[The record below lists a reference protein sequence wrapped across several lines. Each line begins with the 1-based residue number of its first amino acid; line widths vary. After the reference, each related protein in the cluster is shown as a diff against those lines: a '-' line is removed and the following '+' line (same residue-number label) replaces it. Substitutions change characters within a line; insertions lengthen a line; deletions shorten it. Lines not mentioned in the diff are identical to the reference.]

1 MQYIDLTSSTDAPG
15 AWSVRARGS
24 LDLETAPELQRRLN
38 DLIDAGAAL
47 IVLRLGEVEFLD
59 SSGIRTI
66 VEAARRLRD
75 SGGKLLISEA
85 SGAAQQVLE
94 IAGVLSDLSDLAAD
108 VGAADDRE

>member
-1 MQYIDLTSSTDAPG
+1 MQYIDLTSSNDEPG
-15 AWSVRARGS
+15 AWSVSARGT
-24 LDLETAPELQRRLN
+24 LDLETAPKLQERL
-38 DLIDAGAAL
+38 DSLIDDGAAL

-75 SGGKLLISEA
+75 TGGKLLISEV

-94 IAGVLSDLSDLAAD
+94 IAGVLSDLADAGLAD
-108 VGAADDRE
+108 ESRE

>member
-15 AWSVRARGS
+15 AWSVQARGT
-24 LDLETAPELQRRLN
+24 LDLETAPQLQERL
-38 DLIDAGAAL
+38 DGLIDDGAAL
-47 IVLRLGEVEFLD
+47 IVLRLGDVEFLD

-66 VEAARRLRD
+66 VGAARRLRE

-94 IAGVLSDLSDLAAD
+94 IAGVLNDLTD
-108 VGAADDRE
+108 VPAGEQHEE